1 MSWYCKNC
9 DKYWQQNVET
19 CIFCGSP
26 TEKIEGKAF
35 TVISKTAVRIP
46 SKGNESV
53 PYFVYLIEDEFGQ
66 KQNLKL
72 MQEYN
77 IGDTISLDDDSSSK
91 RKIGVIGS
99 GQMGSQI
106 AEYLIDIG
114 YPVILKTRSEASID
128 KVKAKIAK
136 RFSKKY
142 NEDEIAKKFVNLYVT
157 IDYADLA
164 ECELLIEASTEDID
178 IKKEVFSELSKVCSK
193 TAVFATNSSSLSID
207 ELADITDRPD
217 KVIGCHFFN
226 PVPRMDLIEVVVG
239 KKTSDETRE
248 GMLAFA
254 TEIYKKP
261 VLIQNSP
268 GFVVNRLLLP
278 QINDAV
284 RLYEAGIATKEG
296 IDSAVKMGL
305 NHPMG
310 PFALADF
317 IGLDVCVAILN
328 VLYTESGDEHFK
340 PAPYLQNLVNE
351 GKLGFKSGEG
361 FYKYR

>member
-1 MSWYCKNC
+1 MVWYCEKCN
-9 DKYWQQNVET
+9 KYWQHEIET
-19 CIFCGSP
+19 CIFCGSAVK
-26 TEKIEGKAF
+26 KIESDSF
-35 TVISKTAVRIP
+35 TVISKTTVRIP
-46 SKGNESV
+46 SRGNESV
-53 PYFVYLIEDEFGQ
+53 PYFIYLIEDASGQ

-72 MQEYN
+72 MEEYN
-77 IGDTISLDDDSSSK
+77 IGDTISLDSDSSSK
-91 RKIGVIGS
+91 RKIGVIGT

-106 AEYLIDIG
+106 AEYLIDIS
-114 YPVILKTRSEASID
+114 YPVILKTRSEAAID
-128 KVKAKIAK
+128 KVIAKISK

-142 NEDEIAKKFVNLYVT
+142 NEDEIQKKLQNLTVTVN
-157 IDYADLA
+157 YADLA
-164 ECELLIEASTEDID
+164 DCELLIEASTEDIE
-178 IKKEVFSELSKVCSK
+178 IKKEVFGELSKVCSA

-207 ELADITDRPD
+207 ELAEITDRPA

-239 KKTSDETRE
+239 THTSDETRE
-248 GMLAFA
+248 GMLDFA
-254 TEIYKKP
+254 KEIYKKP
-261 VLIQNSP
+261 VLIKNSP

-328 VLYTESGDEHFK
+328 VLYKESGDEHFK
-340 PAPYLQNLVNE
+340 PAAYLQNLVDE

-361 FYKYR
+361 FYKY